1 MRAMSL
7 AADEAE
13 GEQNE
18 MRTLQLQL
26 ENTQKLLSTLSLQL
40 SDMKD
45 QVWVLNYLV
54 VITIK
59 NYFITV
65 KMLYEIKK
73 ILYIFNYSL
82 KI

>member
-1 MRAMSL
+1 MSL

-54 VITIK
+54 WSV
-59 NYFITV
+59 
-65 KMLYEIKK
+65 L
-73 ILYIFNYSL
+73 LL
-82 KI
+82 

>member
-1 MRAMSL
+1 MSL

-54 VITIK
+54 VIFIK
-59 NYFITV
+59 IC
-65 KMLYEIKK
+65 
-73 ILYIFNYSL
+73 YIIVNF
-82 KI
+82 

>member
-26 ENTQKLLSTLSLQL
+26 DSTQKLLSTLSLQL
-40 SDMKD
+40 SDLKD
-45 QVWVLNYLV
+45 QVLILKLLVIIIIMFHFCEFLN
-54 VITIK
+54 
-59 NYFITV
+59 
-65 KMLYEIKK
+65 
-73 ILYIFNYSL
+73 SL
-82 KI
+82 

>member
-26 ENTQKLLSTLSLQL
+26 ENTQKLVTTLSQQL
-40 SDMKD
+40 AELRD
-45 QVWVLNYLV
+45 QVYMFYTFSNYK
-54 VITIK
+54 ITDI
-59 NYFITV
+59 
-65 KMLYEIKK
+65 LK
-73 ILYIFNYSL
+73 ILMQL
-82 KI
+82 

>member
-1 MRAMSL
+1 MSL

-45 QVWVLNYLV
+45 QVWVLNYLMAMF
-54 VITIK
+54 IK
-59 NYFITV
+59 MCFITV
-65 KMLYEIKK
+65 N
-73 ILYIFNYSL
+73 F
-82 KI
+82 

>member
-1 MRAMSL
+1 MSL

-26 ENTQKLLSTLSLQL
+26 ENTQKLLSTLSVQL

-45 QVWVLNYLV
+45 QVWVLNFLV
-54 VITIK
+54 VIFIK
-59 NYFITV
+59 VCFIT
-65 KMLYEIKK
+65 
-73 ILYIFNYSL
+73 FNS
-82 KI
+82 

>member
-1 MRAMSL
+1 MSL

-54 VITIK
+54 VIFIK
-59 NYFITV
+59 ICFTV
-65 KMLYEIKK
+65 VN
-73 ILYIFNYSL
+73 F
-82 KI
+82 

>member
-1 MRAMSL
+1 MSL

-45 QVWVLNYLV
+45 QVWVLNYLL
-54 VITIK
+54 VIIIK
-59 NYFITV
+59 NCFITV
-65 KMLYEIKK
+65 NFLMLYEI
-73 ILYIFNYSL
+73 
-82 KI
+82 

>member
-45 QVWVLNYLV
+45 QVWVFNCGFM
-54 VITIK
+54 IIIIK
-59 NYFITV
+59 IVLSSVNFQ
-65 KMLYEIKK
+65 K
-73 ILYIFNYSL
+73 FHGS
-82 KI
+82 